1 MCYVSGGKPSS
12 MVVVEV
18 EHIMELIMRAM
29 PKEVVDLLEP
39 IIMHRLGSAGSA
51 AAGSDAAA
59 AAAKKQRSASLSA
72 MSYDSVSNILINLPS
87 SQRNLILLK
96 DDYVSIQEGVVQ
108 YSGQVISAIG
118 AIWLNVENPI
128 LVYLRRQRFTT
139 LYLGMVMD
147 ILIAIL
153 LGLSS
158 VLIYRCVVL
167 CFFFFIKILFFIFH
181 FFVHYYFI
189 FKKRLN
195 TNDDCSCSLIF
206 DCDIYLSIYIHP
218 FYITD
223 LHLLFCSCFL
233 SLPLLTV

>member
-18 EHIMELIMRAM
+18 EHIMELIMRAL

-39 IIMHRLGSAGSA
+39 IIMHRLGSAGSDAAGSA

-59 AAAKKQRSASLSA
+59 AAKIQRSASLSA

-158 VLIYRCVVL
+158 VLIYRCVCCV
-167 CFFFFIKILFFIFH
+167 FFF
-181 FFVHYYFI
+181 Y
-189 FKKRLN
+189 
-195 TNDDCSCSLIF
+195 
-206 DCDIYLSIYIHP
+206 
-218 FYITD
+218 
-223 LHLLFCSCFL
+223 
-233 SLPLLTV
+233 

>member
-1 MCYVSGGKPSS
+1 MVCYVSGGKPSS

-18 EHIMELIMRAM
+18 EHIMELIMRAL

-39 IIMHRLGSAGSA
+39 IIMHRLGSAGSD
-51 AAGSDAAA
+51 AAGPDAAA
-59 AAAKKQRSASLSA
+59 AAKIQRSASLSA

-158 VLIYRCVVL
+158 VLIYRCVCCVFFFYKNSFFH
-167 CFFFFIKILFFIFH
+167 FFFFSFIL
-181 FFVHYYFI
+181 FI

-206 DCDIYLSIYIHP
+206 DCDIYIYLSIYI
-218 FYITD
+218 
-223 LHLLFCSCFL
+223 LF
-233 SLPLLTV
+233 T